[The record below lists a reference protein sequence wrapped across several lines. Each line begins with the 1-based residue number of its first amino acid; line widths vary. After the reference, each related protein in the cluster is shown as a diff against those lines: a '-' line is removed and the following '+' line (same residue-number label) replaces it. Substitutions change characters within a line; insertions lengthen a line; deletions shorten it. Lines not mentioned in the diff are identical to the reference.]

1 MEKEDKSLELRKRFN
16 ECDER
21 FKAIFSLTSAA
32 TKIIDHNL
40 TIIEVND
47 ALVDLLGY
55 SKSEL
60 CGAKI
65 MQFACEEYKPAWKDL
80 QQAMWHH
87 GKPFFKID
95 VCLKK
100 KDGSVVWVHIT
111 TILFT
116 ESGEKYAYTV
126 LDDFTYL
133 KDFEESQKRLNMS
146 LEYSKMAVWE
156 LNLDT
161 GKLIHFGG
169 LSQILGLA
177 EEQKGLSKSDLVS
190 GFISGDR
197 QEIAEIIDTIEL
209 VGHLNFSGRI
219 SSSTGEIKW
228 VYLQGKVGE
237 GPSGMKMLL
246 GTAQDITQEKLAD
259 RYKDDFISIASHELK
274 TPITVLSGT
283 LQLMN
288 RSDGGDNKRLSKLID
303 QANQSMS
310 KVNALINDLL
320 NASKM
325 TEGQLHLNMSHF
337 NIFQAV
343 DECCSHIDRGGKYRL
358 IVEGDAGLNIFAD
371 SDRIQQV
378 IVNFVNNAIKYAPD
392 GKDIRIRATD
402 EGNRLRIA
410 VIDSGPG
417 IDADKSQHLFD
428 RYYRVDSEGSQYSG
442 LGLGLYISSEIIKKH
457 NGEIGVNSKPGEGS
471 EFWFTLPKEQS

>member
-1 MEKEDKSLELRKRFN
+1 MENEDKSSGLQAKFN
-16 ECDER
+16 ECDQR

-40 TIIEVND
+40 TIIEVNE

-60 CGAKI
+60 CGSKI
-65 MQFACEEYKPAWKDL
+65 MQFACEEYKAAWKDL
-80 QQAMWHH
+80 QVAMWHH

-100 KDGSVVWVHIT
+100 KNGSVAWVHIT

-116 ESGEKYAYTV
+116 ESSEKYAYTV

-133 KDFEESQKRLNMS
+133 KDYEESQKRLNMS
-146 LEYSKMAVWE
+146 LENSKMAVWE
-156 LNLDT
+156 LDLDT
-161 GKLIHFGG
+161 GGLIHSVG
-169 LSQILGLA
+169 LHKILGLN
-177 EEQKGLSKSDLVS
+177 KKLDDLGKSDLIS
-190 GFISGDR
+190 SFIDEDSK
-197 QEIAEIIDTIEL
+197 AFKIILESIEQ
-209 VGHLNFSGRI
+209 GTHLNFSGRI
-219 SSSTGEIKW
+219 STSSGEMKW
-228 VYLQGKVGE
+228 VNLQGKIGE
-237 GPSGMKMLL
+237 GHLQKRVLL
-246 GTAQDITQEKLAD
+246 GTAQDISKEKISE

-283 LQLMN
+283 LQLMD
-288 RSDGGDNKRLSKLID
+288 RVDKGDIPRLSKLID

-310 KVNALINDLL
+310 KVNVLIGDLL

-325 TEGQLHLNMSHF
+325 AEGQLHLHMSNF
-337 NIFQAV
+337 NISQAV
-343 DECCSHIDRGGKYRL
+343 EECCSHIDRAGKYRL
-358 IVEGDAGLNIFAD
+358 IVEGDVALNIHAD
-371 SDRIQQV
+371 NDRIQQV

-392 GKDIRIRATD
+392 GKDIRIRAKD
-402 EGNRLRIA
+402 EGNRLRIS

-417 IDADKSQHLFD
+417 INAEKSQHLFD

-457 NGEIGVNSKPGEGS
+457 KGEIGVNSKPGIGS
-471 EFWFTLPKEQS
+471 EFWFTLPKAQS